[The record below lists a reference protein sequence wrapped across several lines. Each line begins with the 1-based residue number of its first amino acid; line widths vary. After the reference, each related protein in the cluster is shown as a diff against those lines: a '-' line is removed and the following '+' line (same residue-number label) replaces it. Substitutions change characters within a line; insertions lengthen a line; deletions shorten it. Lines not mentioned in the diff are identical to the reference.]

1 VVEVISPTPFLIQII
16 MDLFTYVASSNPYQ
30 AKAILHKYGYSIV
43 DVKNENDL
51 GVCLKKLVAY
61 EGEKALNDI
70 LDSHPDKGVI
80 LEKFCTDKKSESKNC
95 DGGSCNCQSCRMK
108 ELQYMNFSG
117 NQEGNNNRSIK
128 EVGIFVI
135 SAALLLAAAIIVKK

>member
-1 VVEVISPTPFLIQII
+1 

-43 DVKNENDL
+43 DAKDEKDL
-51 GVCLKKLVAY
+51 GICLKKLVAY
-61 EGEKALNDI
+61 EGEKALHDI
-70 LDSHPDKGVI
+70 LESHPDKGVI
-80 LEKFCTDKKSESKNC
+80 LEKFSSEKKSDSKNC
-95 DGGSCNCQSCRMK
+95 DGGGCSCHSCRMK

-117 NQEGNNNRSIK
+117 NQDNQNNRSVK

>member
-1 VVEVISPTPFLIQII
+1 
-16 MDLFTYVASSNPYQ
+16 
-30 AKAILHKYGYSIV
+30 
-43 DVKNENDL
+43 
-51 GVCLKKLVAY
+51 
-61 EGEKALNDI
+61 
-70 LDSHPDKGVI
+70 
-80 LEKFCTDKKSESKNC
+80 
-95 DGGSCNCQSCRMK
+95 MK

>member
-1 VVEVISPTPFLIQII
+1 

-43 DVKNENDL
+43 DAKDEKDL
-51 GVCLKKLVAY
+51 GICLKKLVAY

-80 LEKFCTDKKSESKNC
+80 LEKYSTDKKSDSKNC
-95 DGGSCNCQSCRMK
+95 DGGSCSCQSCRMK

-117 NQEGNNNRSIK
+117 NQDNQNNRSVK